1 MNAESLALEV
11 IGQDW
16 SGEVAS
22 LFLEEWELAREA
34 LSCHMAL
41 DLLCQEMKK
50 RARKAHCHS
59 VRKPL
64 SPWKGCDCEERSVL
78 REL

>member
-1 MNAESLALEV
+1 M
-11 IGQDW
+11 
-16 SGEVAS
+16 AS